1 MHQTDVRKVFA
12 IILCLLARGALA
24 FVVTMAVP
32 ADAQDPGSTVER
44 IADVASLMKAK
55 GVPGMSVAVIH
66 DYKVA
71 WAKGYGV
78 TEMGGS
84 TSVTPRTLFLAG
96 SISKPVTAL
105 AALALVDAGKLSLD
119 SDVNGS
125 LTSWKI
131 PPNAFTKDQ
140 NLTVARILDHT
151 SGITGGDFFPGY
163 AIDTPVPTLLQVLKG
178 EAPATNAP
186 VVLTRAPGTEWSY
199 SGNGYLV
206 LQQLLVDSTS
216 DSFPDLVQRLVFVP
230 LGMTQSTFEQPL
242 PSQLALIAAH
252 GTLIGGK
259 PVPGGWHVQPETAAG
274 GLWTTPTD
282 LAKLAIEITL
292 ESQGKSHGV
301 LSRGTAHAMIEPHWA
316 RGVINTLGTT
326 DDPDEMGFGFFVGAH
341 HRFGHI
347 GGNVGYQA
355 TMVMFADSGNGA
367 VIMTNSDIGLHAG
380 NALLDAIAKVY
391 GWNWVAPPPP

>member
-1 MHQTDVRKVFA
+1 VRKVFA
-12 IILCLLARGALA
+12 IILCLLARGAVAL
-24 FVVTMAVP
+24 VVTMAVP
-32 ADAQDPGSTVER
+32 ADAQDPGSAVER

-55 GVPGMSVAVIH
+55 GIPGMSVAVIH

-84 TSVTPRTLFLAG
+84 TPVNPRTLFPAG

-119 SDVNGS
+119 SDINGR

-206 LQQLLVDSTS
+206 LQQLLADSTS
-216 DSFPDLVQRLVFVP
+216 DTFPDLVQRLVFVP

-242 PSQLALIAAH
+242 PSPLALIAAH
-252 GTLIGGK
+252 GTLVSRK
-259 PVPGGWHVQPETAAG
+259 PVPGGWHVQPEMAAG

-282 LAKLAIEITL
+282 LAKLAIEIAL

-301 LSRGTAHAMIEPHWA
+301 LSRGTAQAMIEPHWA

-326 DDPDEMGFGFFVGAH
+326 DDPDEMGFGFFVGTH

-391 GWNWVAPPPP
+391 DWNWVAPPPP